1 MSLIDDERP
10 QVNEVYAK
18 LIKARRDFA
27 VYRKDGKGNVA
38 GRSYN
43 YATLED
49 ILQAIKPALD
59 THDLFLSQP
68 VRYNDGRYFVE
79 TLLFDSDG
87 NTLELGVTPII
98 SKVEMTRKDNTPYVK
113 EDAQTLGSGMTY
125 ARRYGLVSA
134 LGLISDEDDDG
145 QLASIASPVDALR
158 QQVIKL
164 GKECMDIG
172 VTAEGVK
179 GALKGVEAKN
189 LTEHQAHLAI
199 DSLTKIIELTKKGK
213 A

>member
-1 MSLIDDERP
+1 MSFIEERP
-10 QVNEVYAK
+10 QVNEVYTK
-18 LIKARRDFA
+18 LIKARKEFA
-27 VYRKDGKGNVA
+27 VYRKDGRGNVG

-49 ILQAIKPALD
+49 ILQAIRPALD
-59 THDLFLSQP
+59 ENDLFLSQP
-68 VRYNDGRYFVE
+68 IRYIDGRYFVE
-79 TLLFDSDG
+79 TLIFDSKG
-87 NTLELGVTPII
+87 SVLELGVTPII
-98 SKVEMTRKDNTPYVK
+98 SKVEMTRKDGTPYAK

-164 GKECMDIG
+164 GKECISLG
-172 VTAEGVK
+172 ITPSEVQ

-189 LTEHQAHLAI
+189 LTGLQAH
-199 DSLTKIIELTKKGK
+199 KGLNS
-213 A
+213 

>member
-1 MSLIDDERP
+1 MSFIDDERP
-10 QVNEVYAK
+10 QVNECYAK
-18 LIKARRDFA
+18 LIKARKEFA
-27 VYRKDGKGNVA
+27 VYRKDGRGNVG

-79 TLLFDSDG
+79 TLLFDSNG

-98 SKVEMTRKDNTPYVK
+98 SSVEVRPKVGEPYMK

-134 LGLISDEDDDG
+134 LGLISDDDDDG
-145 QLASIASPVDALR
+145 TMASQPMSEVEKAR
-158 QQVIKL
+158 IKVLEL
-164 GKECMDIG
+164 GKVLMSKGYTVQEMQGCLNGIPSNKLSLVQANESIERLNKLLEM
-172 VTAEGVK
+172 EGK
-179 GALKGVEAKN
+179 
-189 LTEHQAHLAI
+189 
-199 DSLTKIIELTKKGK
+199 
-213 A
+213 

>member
-18 LIKARRDFA
+18 LIKARREFA
-27 VYRKDGKGNVA
+27 VYRKDGKGNVG

-49 ILQAIKPALD
+49 ILQAIKPSLD
-59 THDLFLSQP
+59 AHDLFLSQP
-68 VRYNDGRYFVE
+68 VRYMDGRYFVE
-79 TLLFDSDG
+79 TLLFDSEG

-98 SKVEMTRKDNTPYVK
+98 SKVEMTRKDGTPYVK

-134 LGLISDEDDDG
+134 FGLISDEDDDG
-145 QLASIASPVDALR
+145 QIASIASPVDALR
-158 QQVIKL
+158 QQVAKL
-164 GKECMDIG
+164 GKECLDLGI
-172 VTAEGVK
+172 TLSEVK
-179 GALKGVEAKN
+179 GALKGVEAIN
-189 LTEHQAHLAI
+189 LTEDQARLGI
-199 DSLTKIIELTKKGK
+199 DSLTKIIEMSKKGK